1 MLTRD
6 EVYFNYIKSYIDY
19 NRDNKLKFNLFVQ
32 LLENLNGSGI
42 DKLPSDA
49 FQNGLLYMSF
59 DFGSEETWVADQ
71 IKLENGL
78 FKCILVY
85 NINDIW
91 TEFPVEFPVINIALL
106 TRNDF
111 FSENIKQVFDSDFLA
126 KVQNSMKHLKSAKDK

>member
-1 MLTRD
+1 MITRD

-19 NRDNKLKFNLFVQ
+19 NRDNKLNFNLLVQ
-32 LLENLNGSGI
+32 LPGNLKESGI
-42 DKLPSDA
+42 DKLPSEA

-126 KVQNSMKHLKSAKDK
+126 KVQNSMKHLKFVTE

>member
-6 EVYFNYIKSYIDY
+6 EVYYNYIKSYIDY
-19 NRDNKLKFNLFVQ
+19 NRQNKLKFNLFVQ
-32 LLENLNGSGI
+32 LPANLKETGI
-42 DKLPSDA
+42 DKLPNEA

-59 DFGSEETWVADQ
+59 DFGAEETWVADQ

-106 TRNDF
+106 TRNHF
-111 FSENIKQVFDSDFLA
+111 FSENIKQVFDSVFF
-126 KVQNSMKHLKSAKDK
+126 S